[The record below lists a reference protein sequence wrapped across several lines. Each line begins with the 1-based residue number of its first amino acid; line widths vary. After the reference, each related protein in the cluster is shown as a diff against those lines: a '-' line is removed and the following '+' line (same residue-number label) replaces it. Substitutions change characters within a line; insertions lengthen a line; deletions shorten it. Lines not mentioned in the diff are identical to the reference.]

1 MVLTVVSK
9 YSGISVTGRSDSHI
23 LRICS
28 MSSRLHSRRKCG
40 LRNPCRSASRQ
51 QTFSGY
57 IVISCSCLTTT
68 APSFLGVRVERT
80 RLNAF
85 SGHTYLCRGDR
96 VCVPRNTDMGLYES
110 ESPPLLNS
118 ILCTTLV
125 ASNLAF
131 FPTSVVAHIKA
142 GETCKSKEKS

>member
-1 MVLTVVSK
+1 MVLMVVSK
-9 YSGISVTGRSDSHI
+9 YSAISVTGRSDSHI

-40 LRNPCRSASRQ
+40 LRNRWRSANRQ

-57 IVISCSCLTTT
+57 MVISCSCLTTT

-80 RLNAF
+80 RLSAF

-96 VCVPRNTDMGLYES
+96 VGVLRKTDMDLYES
-110 ESPPLLNS
+110 ESSPFLNS
-118 ILCTTLV
+118 IYV
-125 ASNLAF
+125 AL
-131 FPTSVVAHIKA
+131 
-142 GETCKSKEKS
+142 

>member
-9 YSGISVTGRSDSHI
+9 YSAISVTGRSDSHI

-28 MSSRLHSRRKCG
+28 MSSRLHSRRKWG
-40 LRNPCRSASRQ
+40 RRKSCRSASRQ

-57 IVISCSCLTTT
+57 MVMSCSCLTTT

-80 RLNAF
+80 RLSAF

-96 VCVPRNTDMGLYES
+96 GDVLRNTDMGLYES
-110 ESPPLLNS
+110 GSPPLLNS
-118 ILCTTLV
+118 IY
-125 ASNLAF
+125 
-131 FPTSVVAHIKA
+131 
-142 GETCKSKEKS
+142 